1 MISDE
6 YGLYFKKKLEYRL
19 QRELAAAAIFSPTIR
34 SRLTIMER
42 KAKVERKTKETDIKI
57 SLTVDGQGK
66 ADIATGIPFFDH
78 MLTLLA
84 VHGFFDLSVHAKG
97 DLDVDFHHT
106 VEDVGLVLGD
116 AIRDALGDRKGI
128 ERYGHA
134 VTPMDDALAAV
145 TLDLSNRPYLV
156 YHVPEHAVSG
166 IALNPSLTKEFFRA
180 LVNRAGMN
188 LHINV
193 AYGDNDHHVVE
204 SIFKAFG
211 RALDQAASQDRRIT
225 GVRSSKGAL

>member
-1 MISDE
+1 M
-6 YGLYFKKKLEYRL
+6 K
-19 QRELAAAAIFSPTIR
+19 
-34 SRLTIMER
+34 R

-57 SLTVDGQGK
+57 SLVIDGQGQTN
-66 ADIATGIPFFDH
+66 IASGIPFFDH

-84 VHGFFDLSVHAKG
+84 VHGFFDLSVRAAG

-106 VEDVGLVLGD
+106 IEDVGLVFGD
-116 AIRDALGDRKGI
+116 TIREALGERKGI
-128 ERYGHA
+128 KRYGHA

-145 TLDLSNRPYLV
+145 TIDLSNRPYLV
-156 YHVPEHAVSG
+156 YNVPEHAASG
-166 IALNPSLTKEFFRA
+166 IALNPSLTREFFRA

-211 RALDQAASQDRRIT
+211 RALDQAASLDGRIT
-225 GVRSSKGAL
+225 GVRSSKGTL